1 MNLSRSFRRLHGLFG
16 LVLCLFVAAG
26 PAFAEAAPA
35 SSSPSALAARLDALV
50 TAEVPADGPGVAVI
64 VVQDGQ
70 VLLRKGYGKA
80 DLERDV
86 PVSPEMVFRIGS
98 ITKQFT
104 AVAVLQLVRDGKVR
118 LDDPLSRFVP
128 DFPGAAGVTVEQL
141 LTHTSGIKSYTSVPG
156 FLAHVREDL
165 TPSQIVD
172 RVRAEPADFPPGTK
186 WLYNNSGYVFLGMI
200 IEKASGLSYADY
212 LQQKLFTPLGLTHT
226 LVGDE
231 NRIVPRR
238 ALGYE
243 KGPDGTLR
251 HAGYLS
257 MTQPYAAGAIES
269 SVDDLARW
277 NAELLAGKVLDD
289 KLLQLAWSDHR
300 TSDGQP
306 TSYGFG
312 WQVSTEDGLRF
323 IEHGGGIQGFVSFGT
338 LVPEKKLFVAVL
350 HNALGT
356 DIDPRWIAPR
366 LALEALGRP
375 WNVTPVVLLP
385 AELQRF
391 TGVYDFDGVKR
402 TVFYE
407 DGKLYAQREGGDRF
421 ALVPVGKTELAYER
435 SFSRFSFHLGAGGA
449 VEAATFVSRGNANR
463 RGPRIADAPAPR
475 RELAVAPAILD
486 RYVGIYELTP
496 GFQFTVTRDGSQLY
510 FQATGQGKAEL
521 FAESETKFFFKVVD
535 AEVVFTVGPDGPAT
549 ALKLF
554 QGGTEQVA
562 KRVR

>member
-1 MNLSRSFRRLHGLFG
+1 MNLCRSFRRLRGLFG
-16 LVLCLFVAAG
+16 LALCLFVFTG
-26 PAFAEAAPA
+26 PASAGAVPA
-35 SSSPSALAARLDALV
+35 TASLAARLDALV
-50 TAEVPADGPGVAVI
+50 AAEVPADGPGAAVI

-128 DFPGAAGVTVEQL
+128 DFPGAAGITVEQL
-141 LTHTSGIKSYTSVPG
+141 LTHTSGIKSYTNVPG

-226 LVGDE
+226 RVGDE

-277 NAELLAGKVLDD
+277 NAGLLAGKVLDD
-289 KLLQLAWSDHR
+289 KLLPLAWSDHR

-323 IEHGGGIQGFVSFGT
+323 IEHGGGINGFVSHGT

-356 DIDPRWIAPR
+356 DVDPQWIATR

-375 WNVTPVVLLP
+375 WSVTPVVLTP
-385 AELQRF
+385 AELRRF
-391 TGVYDFDGVKR
+391 TGIYDFDGVKR
-402 TVFYE
+402 IVSFE
-407 DGKLYAQREGGDRF
+407 DGKLYAEREGGRRF
-421 ALVPVGKTELAYER
+421 ALVPVGKTELVYDK
-435 SFSRFSFHLGAGGA
+435 SFSRLSFHLGAGGS
-449 VEAATFVSRGNANR
+449 VEAATFIARGQATR

-486 RYVGIYELTP
+486 RYAGIYELNP
-496 GFQFTVTRDGSQLY
+496 GFQFTVTRDGAQLY

-549 ALKLF
+549 ALTLF

-562 KRVR
+562 KRVQ